1 MGLHRGVARFET
13 DVSFQSSGFADLAVL
28 FAGWGPQ
35 ASYSTSEPGHVSSAL
50 RQGLDLVC
58 FLAR

>member
-13 DVSFQSSGFADLAVL
+13 DVSFQSSGFADLAVPL
-28 FAGWGPQ
+28 ADWEPQ
-35 ASYSTSEPGHVSSAL
+35 VSYFTSEPGHVSSAP
-50 RQGLDLVC
+50 RQGVDLVC